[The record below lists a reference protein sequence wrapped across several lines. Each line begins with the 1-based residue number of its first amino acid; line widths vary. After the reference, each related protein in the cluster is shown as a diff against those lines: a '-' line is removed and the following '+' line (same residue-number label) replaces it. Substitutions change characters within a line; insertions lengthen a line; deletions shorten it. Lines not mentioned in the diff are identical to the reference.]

1 MKLIMSGNRYILQ
14 CAFSEKDVAKSA
26 GMRWHPADRVWATT
40 DSAIAEMLLQ
50 YADGSVKA
58 AIVASKA
65 IIAQQITASRATDV
79 SIDVP
84 CPEGLAYLGFQKAG
98 IVYCLRRF
106 GVDLSAIP
114 LYNGDRKGGNNAN
127 GNIPENDGHER
138 TGAASSC
145 IVPVTRSTGESKG
158 QTHDSGTGRGLE
170 EEGIGGDV
178 SANARSRCEAETSC
192 GTETGERT
200 VWGELL
206 RRQRA
211 DNNSESGGDSS
222 PINNAG
228 GNCGISGQDQR
239 TRNATQDPDVL
250 QSGCGISEAENSS
263 RNRRAESPP
272 VETARERPKENG
284 SLAGARMAG
293 TQDKTQIE
301 KGGQYPSRGV
311 LIADEM
317 G

>member
-1 MKLIMSGNRYILQ
+1 MKLIMSGKRYILQ
-14 CAFSEKDVAKSA
+14 CAFSEKDIPKNA

-40 DSAIAEMLLQ
+40 DSAIAEKFAC
-50 YADGSVKA
+50 YADENV
-58 AIVASKA
+58 
-65 IIAQQITASRATDV
+65 
-79 SIDVP
+79 
-84 CPEGLAYLGFQKAG
+84 KAG
-98 IVYCLRRF
+98 IVAAKKVVEQKVEESRAIDSDVIIPTPAGLEYMPFHRAGIVSCLRHF

-145 IVPVTRSTGESKG
+145 IVPVTGSTGESKG
-158 QTHDSGTGRGLE
+158 QTHDFGTGRGLE

-192 GTETGERT
+192 GTEMGERT

-222 PINNAG
+222 PTNNAG

-263 RNRRAESPP
+263 RNRR
-272 VETARERPKENG
+272 RK
-284 SLAGARMAG
+284 
-293 TQDKTQIE
+293 KF
-301 KGGQYPSRGV
+301 
-311 LIADEM
+311 
-317 G
+317 